1 MAKYEIEKFAGNN
14 NFTLW
19 QRRMKDL
26 LVQQKV
32 HKVLSGK
39 SKMLETIKEV
49 EWGDME
55 KTTANE
61 IRLNL
66 SDEVLNNINLE
77 DCTTTEEI
85 MKKLEELY
93 IEKNLSNKL
102 YLKNE
107 LYSVRIS
114 ENTDALQHLSK
125 FNGLISQLLQFQ
137 VTCDNEDKAILLLA
151 SLPSSYENLMTT
163 LLNGNDTLKFEQVS
177 GSLLSYNKIN
187 KVSSNES
194 QALVTENRGRS
205 KGRMSRP

>member
-1 MAKYEIEKFAGNN
+1 M
-14 NFTLW
+14 
-19 QRRMKDL
+19 
-26 LVQQKV
+26 
-32 HKVLSGK
+32 LSGK
-39 SKMLETIKEV
+39 SKILETIKEV
-49 EWGDME
+49 EWEDME

-93 IEKNLSNKL
+93 IAKNLSNKL
-102 YLKNE
+102 YLNNE

-137 VTCDNEDKAILLLA
+137 VTCDDEDKAILLLA

-177 GSLLSYNKIN
+177 GSLLSYIKIN
-187 KVSSNES
+187 KVPSNES